1 MTNKLTPARL
11 EKIRAHRASAYPMS
25 TYARDVGDLLL
36 DRDALAM
43 ELGDLT
49 ARLAE
54 MEKVENARQ
63 TAYRRAAYRRG
74 VEAAAQICD
83 DWMDGPTEKDAN
95 NPTHA
100 VRIRAL
106 LHAK

>member
-11 EKIRAHRASAYPMS
+11 EKIRAHRASAYPTS

-63 TAYRRAAYRRG
+63 AAYRRG

-106 LHAK
+106 LHVK